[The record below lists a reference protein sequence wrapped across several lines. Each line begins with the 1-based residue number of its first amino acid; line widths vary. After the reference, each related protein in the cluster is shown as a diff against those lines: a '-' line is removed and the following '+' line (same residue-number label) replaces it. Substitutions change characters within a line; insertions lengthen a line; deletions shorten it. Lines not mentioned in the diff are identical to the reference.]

1 MLINLK
7 SKQRSENLEVYE
19 VPEQISGPSIGD
31 NWTKLQNTEEKY
43 DEAIQT
49 ALRRM
54 KDLEKDLGR
63 FNSLAEKVVKWH
75 GDKDK
80 FLKEEIKSTEELPV
94 IRAKINVMKSFGN
107 EFKAIKASQEK
118 ANVVGQKVIEG
129 EHSSH
134 EDVKKTIEKMKNL
147 STSTDQFEKEKAE
160 KLEKSF
166 KIFRRYG
173 IKIC

>member
-1 MLINLK
+1 MVIKIIKKVINKIKLKKKNDLEVMLINLK

-19 VPEQISGPSIGD
+19 VPEGISGPAIGD

-80 FLKEEIKSTEELPV
+80 FLKKEEIKTTEELPV

-118 ANVVGQKVIEG
+118 ANTVGQKVIDG
-129 EHSSH
+129 EHSQH
-134 EDVKKTIEKMKNL
+134 EEVKKNNSKNER
-147 STSTDQFEKEKAE
+147 F
-160 KLEKSF
+160 
-166 KIFRRYG
+166 IN
-173 IKIC
+173 II